1 MSNRSRGTGSMN
13 RVRRQLASSSP
24 SAIEL
29 LRVLL
34 AASLLLPLMLFV
46 FASWLNYRA
55 AFAEATQ
62 DLLRTSEVAREQA
75 AKVFDSEGQVIDRV
89 NELLRGLDA
98 AGARQQES
106 DLHEAFERIVAHL
119 PVIQSVLVADAN
131 GHPLVSAAEYPVPPA
146 VDISDH
152 DFYRAIVRKH
162 RATFVSGLQVGE
174 VNKQLFF
181 GLARPWVGMDGG
193 IRGVVDV
200 AVSPSFFQD
209 FYQALAGEEG
219 NPDDA
224 KVLTLL
230 REDGQILVRYPPLA
244 TVMARLPANSPLL
257 SAIRADDV
265 SGVGRG
271 RLYNSDP
278 EPVRIFAYRKVQG
291 YPVYVVAARS
301 ERSIIAGWRN
311 TMASHLVF
319 GVPVTLALFGVA
331 WTALVRT
338 RREAQALARARHEIQ
353 RRETAEAA
361 LLRSQRLEA
370 IGQMT
375 GGVAHD
381 FNNLLT
387 VILGSADMLARRP
400 NDPAR
405 VVRVAEQIALA
416 ARRGGEVTQQLLAFS
431 RRQLINPELLELNK
445 RLQDFKPLLDRAARE
460 AVHVELDL
468 EPLLGMVRLDPGH
481 FEAAILNLVGNARDA
496 MPHGGRVV
504 ISSRNVLLTTAQ
516 GELGPGE
523 YVRVAVTD
531 NGAGMD
537 PATIGRAFEPFFT
550 TKEIGKGTGLGLS
563 QVYGFAKQA
572 GGDARIISAPAEGT
586 TVELLLPRAVRDPP
600 GSPSRGGA
608 ETPGHLGGGEVVLV
622 VEDEPGVRDMAVES
636 LQGLGYHTVAYA
648 SARAALDRLRSSERV
663 DVLFSDVV
671 MPGGINGFQLAAE
684 ARRLRPGLKI
694 LLTSGFTGSYR
705 DEELRD
711 LPLLTKPYDRD
722 RLATQLSAILQG

>member
-1 MSNRSRGTGSMN
+1 MSKRSRGAGSMN
-13 RVRRQLASSSP
+13 RLRTQLTDSTP
-24 SAIEL
+24 SATAL

-34 AASLLLPLMLFV
+34 ASSLLLPLLLFV

-55 AFAEATQ
+55 AFTEATR

-75 AKVFDSEGQVIDRV
+75 AKVFDSESQVIDRA
-89 NELLRGLDA
+89 NELMRGLDA
-98 AGARQQES
+98 RGVRQQES
-106 DLHEAFERIVAHL
+106 DLHDAFERIVVHL
-119 PVIQSVLVADAN
+119 PVIQSVLVVDAD
-131 GHPLVSAAEYPVPPA
+131 GHPLASAAEYPVPEQ
-146 VDISDH
+146 VDVSDR
-152 DFYRAIVRKH
+152 DFYRAIVKQH
-162 RATFVSGLQVGE
+162 ANTFVTEVQIGE
-174 VNKQLFF
+174 VNKLLFF
-181 GLARPWVGMDGG
+181 GLARPWVGTDGLL
-193 IRGVVDV
+193 RGVIDV
-200 AVSPSFFQD
+200 SVSPSSFEE
-209 FYQALAGEEG
+209 FYQALSGEEG
-219 NPDDA
+219 SGGDA
-224 KVLTLL
+224 KLL
-230 REDGQILVRYPPLA
+230 ALVRDDGQILVRYPQGPAPLPHLPPEK
-244 TVMARLPANSPLL
+244 RLLAAMRTNS
-257 SAIRADDV
+257 A
-265 SGVGRG
+265 SGVYRDV
-271 RLYNSDP
+271 LTSQP
-278 EPVRIFAYRKVQG
+278 SESRIFAYRKVQG
-291 YPVYVVAARS
+291 YPVYVVAARTR
-301 ERSIIAGWRN
+301 RSIILGWRN
-311 TMASHLVF
+311 TMVSHLVF
-319 GVPVTLALFGVA
+319 GIPATLALFAVA
-331 WTALVRT
+331 RTALVRT
-338 RREAQALARARHEIQ
+338 RREGRALARARHEIA
-353 RRETAEAA
+353 RRKTAEAS

-405 VVRVAEQIALA
+405 VTRVAEQIALA

-431 RRQLINPELLELNK
+431 RRQLINPELLDLNA

-460 AVHVELDL
+460 AVRVELDL
-468 EPLLGMVRLDPGH
+468 DPGLGVVRLDPGH

-516 GELGPGE
+516 GDLGPGD

-531 NGAGMD
+531 TGSGMD
-537 PATIGRAFEPFFT
+537 PITMGRAFEPFFT

-586 TVELLLPRAVRDPP
+586 TVELLLPRASESPTASSGDAA
-600 GSPSRGGA
+600 GSSASHRGD
-608 ETPGHLGGGEVVLV
+608 GEVVLV
-622 VEDEPGVRDMAVES
+622 VEDEPGVLDMAVES
-636 LQGLGYHTVAYA
+636 LHGLGYTTMAYG
-648 SARAALDRLRSSERV
+648 SARAALDRLRSPDRV
-663 DVLFSDVV
+663 DLLFSDVV

-711 LPLLTKPYDRD
+711 LPLLTKPYDRE
-722 RLATQLSAILQG
+722 RLASQLSALLQD